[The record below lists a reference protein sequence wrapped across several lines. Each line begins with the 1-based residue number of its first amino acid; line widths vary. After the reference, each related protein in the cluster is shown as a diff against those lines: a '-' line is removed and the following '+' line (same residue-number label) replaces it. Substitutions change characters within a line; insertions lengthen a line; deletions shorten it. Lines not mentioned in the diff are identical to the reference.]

1 MPGYLELAPRGPSHS
16 FRQKMG
22 VQADTRRRNDDNDLR
37 LFVMAFTAF
46 FVCIYT
52 LIF

>member
-1 MPGYLELAPRGPSHS
+1 MPGYLELAPRGASHP
-16 FRQKMG
+16 FR
-22 VQADTRRRNDDNDLR
+22 RRIAVVAEARERNDDNDLR

-46 FVCIYT
+46 FVCFYT